1 MITFTNDVTG
11 KTTTMTEEELFECII
26 SRHPAKRS
34 IRTIQKEL
42 DLIYE
47 AAQSSVEPDQSQLDR
62 AKSLLEESLDLDE
75 KYWEFVNVM
84 RTIFFPVGIYSSI
97 LDDEDD

>member
-34 IRTIQKEL
+34 IRSIQKEL

-47 AAQSSVEPDQSQLDR
+47 AAQSSVEPDPAQLDR
-62 AKSLLEESLDLDE
+62 EKSLLDESLDLDE

-84 RTIFFPVGIYSSI
+84 RTIFFPVGICSSI
-97 LDDEDD
+97 LDDEED